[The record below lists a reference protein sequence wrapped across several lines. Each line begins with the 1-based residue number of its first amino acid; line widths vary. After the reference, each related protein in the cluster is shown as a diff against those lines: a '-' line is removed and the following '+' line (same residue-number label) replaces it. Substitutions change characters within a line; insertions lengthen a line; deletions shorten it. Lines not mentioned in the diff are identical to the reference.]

1 MSPHRRLLVP
11 AMMALGFAFL
21 YLPILSMIVY
31 SFNSSRLVTVWD
43 PVHSPT
49 LKWYTEL
56 FHNRQILDAAAL
68 SIRIAA
74 MNATGA
80 VILGTM
86 AGMALA
92 RFRNLPLRGVLGAL
106 TTAPLVLPEIIT
118 GLSLLLLFVSLEQ
131 VTGWPHRRGVTT
143 ITIAHITFSLSYV
156 SVIVQARLAGFDG
169 SLEEAA
175 LDLGARPAT
184 VFRRITLPLIM
195 PAIVSGWLL
204 SFTLSWDDVVISQ
217 FVAGP
222 GSSTLP
228 MVIFSKVRLGVSPD
242 VNALATLMVL
252 IVASGVLV
260 STLWLQRRGRR
271 LELEARQG
279 LVPDATA

>member
-1 MSPHRRLLVP
+1 
-11 AMMALGFAFL
+11 
-21 YLPILSMIVY
+21 
-31 SFNSSRLVTVWD
+31 
-43 PVHSPT
+43 
-49 LKWYTEL
+49 
-56 FHNRQILDAAAL
+56 
-68 SIRIAA
+68 
-74 MNATGA
+74 
-80 VILGTM
+80 
-86 AGMALA
+86 
-92 RFRNLPLRGVLGAL
+92 
-106 TTAPLVLPEIIT
+106 
-118 GLSLLLLFVSLEQ
+118 
-131 VTGWPHRRGVTT
+131 
-143 ITIAHITFSLSYV
+143 
-156 SVIVQARLAGFDG
+156 
-169 SLEEAA
+169 
-175 LDLGARPAT
+175 